1 MDKTN
6 TWNKRIAAQIGAG
19 LGLALS
25 SLLFFATG
33 RWHSLIL
40 APVGAL
46 VGLIIGALLHRYS
59 ALRKRAVDA
68 LDVVRRGGGRIIEFF
83 EHDRLF
89 VRFIRLFV
97 VGLTLF
103 LATWTIAYAFLP
115 ERLLA
120 RGGSVRMM
128 GNEEAAST
136 VWAEWRF
143 MIIRNL
149 PWVPGIALI
158 SLLMGYTYALP
169 VPMLWIVLYALILG
183 TNSFSMP
190 LPEPMPPSP
199 AVLQRAGPYEMIAY
213 LFAAA
218 ASYPLSKISLPG
230 REVEDETTVDGWTVA
245 LALLASAAV
254 IMLAAWRE
262 ASMLLA
268 R

>member
-1 MDKTN
+1 
-6 TWNKRIAAQIGAG
+6 
-19 LGLALS
+19 
-25 SLLFFATG
+25 
-33 RWHSLIL
+33 
-40 APVGAL
+40 
-46 VGLIIGALLHRYS
+46 
-59 ALRKRAVDA
+59 
-68 LDVVRRGGGRIIEFF
+68 
-83 EHDRLF
+83 LF

-120 RGGSVRMM
+120 RGDSVRMM
-128 GNEEAAST
+128 GNEEAAPT
-136 VWAEWRF
+136 LWAEWRF

-158 SLLMGYTYALP
+158 SLLVGYAYALP
-169 VPMLWIVLYALILG
+169 VPLLWVILYALILG
-183 TNSFSMP
+183 TNSFSVP
-190 LPEPMPPSP
+190 LPAPMPPSL
-199 AVLQRAGPYEMIAY
+199 AVLERAGPYEMMAY

-218 ASYPLSKISLPG
+218 ASYPLSKISLPW
-230 REVEDETTVDGWTVA
+230 REVEDETAVCGWKVA
-245 LALLASAAV
+245 LALGVSAAV